1 MESSFTALTLALGS
15 VGVVANC
22 TLAATIMFRTPSH
35 MRVYSRILAASAVSD
50 LVGVLAMMFSVTKQQ
65 IFEFACML
73 EFNGICTTYGID
85 ACCAAFGVQA
95 HIYGSTCLL
104 LALSFAYRLSAL
116 GNAAAHK
123 RRERVSHPNF
133 VSIIII
139 GIMVIQTPLVPLFHQ
154 ALARSDPALQ
164 TYRIRRGFGKQK
176 VIGIFQVTDPFTIVI
191 GSYSMMYSL
200 VPFAASIVMR
210 KMIIVK
216 VARIQEIISATTKAQ
231 HEMLMKKF
239 PLSFK
244 ALNLQLLVASFYFLG
259 CNVFGLNLV
268 TVNFFPNLPETSPLA
283 VPICNLP
290 NAIASIFNLYV
301 LKPYRQALLCRGG
314 RTAPVPQSLHWASR
328 GSDIASA
335 VSEVVGTR
343 A

>member
-1 MESSFTALTLALGS
+1 MTTGKIDNNE
-15 VGVVANC
+15 N
-22 TLAATIMFRTPSH
+22 TPSH

-123 RRERVSHPNF
+123 RRERF

-176 VIGIFQVTDPFTIVI
+176 
-191 GSYSMMYSL
+191 
-200 VPFAASIVMR
+200 
-210 KMIIVK
+210 
-216 VARIQEIISATTKAQ
+216 EIISATTKAQ
-231 HEMLMKKF
+231 HEMLM
-239 PLSFK
+239 K

-343 A
+343 AICC

>member
-1 MESSFTALTLALGS
+1 LTHSWPYQSSDHFSSSSTSFAMESSFTALTLALGS

-123 RRERVSHPNF
+123 RRERF

-216 VARIQEIISATTKAQ
+216 VARIQ
-231 HEMLMKKF
+231 
-239 PLSFK
+239 
-244 ALNLQLLVASFYFLG
+244 
-259 CNVFGLNLV
+259 
-268 TVNFFPNLPETSPLA
+268 
-283 VPICNLP
+283 
-290 NAIASIFNLYV
+290 
-301 LKPYRQALLCRGG
+301 
-314 RTAPVPQSLHWASR
+314 
-328 GSDIASA
+328 
-335 VSEVVGTR
+335 VSENNTEKIECCS